1 MVWSGPQL
9 QEWAAEPAAYLT
21 DQRPGR
27 AQNEVIGNAT
37 TASHG
42 AVSFSSA
49 GGTRSIKP
57 S

>member
-1 MVWSGPQL
+1 MAWSGPQL

-21 DQRPGR
+21 DWRPGR
-27 AQNEVIGNAT
+27 AQNEVIGNADG
-37 TASHG
+37 ASHW
-42 AVSFSSA
+42 AVSSSSA